1 MDSIGTIS
9 LITKTDNFERRYFL
23 NNPDITFF
31 KSVYRKHTNFCK
43 YLKTD
48 NLILPPSVASLIDEQ
63 NSDTS
68 ALKEI
73 SSGTDDL
80 LSKLY
85 LENKIY
91 IIRNEGDSNIT
102 IFPNLGSNF
111 IEDDDP
117 ESLSISIDN
126 NRSIFKSDG
135 LFQEVKGELLNQMSL
150 TSASGVT
157 QAPSLKINRGIIS
170 CKNGSH
176 YNYTTLSGGVRG
188 VRTKIAD
195 WQTIDNNNEKKKN

>member
-1 MDSIGTIS
+1 MTGSIGTIT
-9 LITKTDNFERRYFL
+9 LITKTGEFERKYFL

-43 YLKTD
+43 YLKSD
-48 NLILPPSVASLIDEQ
+48 NIVPKPISLIDKIDSPLQ
-63 NSDTS
+63 ANKT
-68 ALKEI
+68 I

-91 IIRNEGDSNIT
+91 IIRTTPVGAEVNNIT

-111 IEDDDP
+111 IKDDDP

-150 TSASGVT
+150 TSTGTKVEVD
-157 QAPSLKINRGIIS
+157 LGS
-170 CKNGSH
+170 C
-176 YNYTTLSGGVRG
+176 
-188 VRTKIAD
+188 
-195 WQTIDNNNEKKKN
+195 